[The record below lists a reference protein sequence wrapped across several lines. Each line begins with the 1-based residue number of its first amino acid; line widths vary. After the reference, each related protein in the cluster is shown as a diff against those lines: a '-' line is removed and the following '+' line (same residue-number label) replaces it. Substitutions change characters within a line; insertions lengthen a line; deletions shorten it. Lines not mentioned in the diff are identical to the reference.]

1 MLVII
6 RMDPKLLFFVLL
18 LTVLC
23 VAEYI
28 GDSNFKIYSRSG
40 EQNSLVIGLIAY
52 GILIYLLIEA
62 LSHANLIY
70 TNGMWN
76 GIYTIMTTLLAYF
89 LLNERLNNAYQWIGI
104 LLVISGTLLL
114 GIGNIPR

>member
-1 MLVII
+1 
-6 RMDPKLLFFVLL
+6 MDPKLLFFVVLI
-18 LTVLC
+18 TVLC

-28 GDSNFKIYSRSG
+28 GDSNFKSYSRSG
-40 EQNSLVIGLIAY
+40 HKNALVLGLIAY

-89 LLNERLNNAYQWIGI
+89 LLNERLSNAYQWTGI

-114 GIGNIPR
+114 GVGNIPR